1 MMRGHGH
8 IVEQIGTFCIARIQ
22 LMMEVKPMIKKIE
35 AELRT
40 VRFKAP
46 QPIRRVI
53 L

>member
-1 MMRGHGH
+1 MIILLSR
-8 IVEQIGTFCIARIQ
+8 IRTFCIARIQ

-35 AELRT
+35 DELRT

-46 QPIRRVI
+46 QTLRRVI